1 MHGKRGFALA
11 AALAAAVAPAG
22 LRAQLPD
29 GPFPLGEQAEP
40 ESPRSPVLTLD
51 QERLFE
57 ESAFGARVFDQL
69 EAASRAL
76 AAENRRL
83 EEQLSAEERALT
95 EERPLLPPEEFR
107 ALADDFDQM
116 VQRIRRE
123 QEAKSVA
130 LAQFRDAERQ
140 RFFELA
146 LPVLSQIVLEAGAVA
161 VLDNRAIFL
170 VAAPIDMTDEA
181 IERIDEEIGAARD
194 GAPDELLP
202 QIEPPPDDA
211 PPPQPPE
218 PALPP
223 EGGPPLELP
232 NPADPD

>member
-29 GPFPLGEQAEP
+29 GPFPLGEQAQP
-40 ESPRSPVLTLD
+40 ERPQSPVLTLD

-57 ESAFGARVFDQL
+57 ESAFGVRVFDQL

-83 EEQLSAEERALT
+83 EEQLSAEERTLT

-116 VQRIRRE
+116 VQQIRRE

-181 IERIDEEIGAARD
+181 IERIDDTIGTARD

-202 QIEPPPDDA
+202 QIDLPPDDA
-211 PPPQPPE
+211 QPSQPPA